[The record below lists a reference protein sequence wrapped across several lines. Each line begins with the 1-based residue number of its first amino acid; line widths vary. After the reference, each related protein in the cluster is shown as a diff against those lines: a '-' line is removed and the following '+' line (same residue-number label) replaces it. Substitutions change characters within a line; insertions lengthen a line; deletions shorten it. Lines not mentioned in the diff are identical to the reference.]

1 MCLLMFYILSLDFR
15 DKKSLLKEK
24 ETYDKTKCSIMD
36 FVILTFL
43 VVEIL
48 FKHNE
53 MTKEHPKG
61 QMIFTTLY
69 V

>member
-1 MCLLMFYILSLDFR
+1 MLYILSLDFR
-15 DKKSLLKEK
+15 DKKSLLKE

-36 FVILTFL
+36 LVILTFL

-61 QMIFTTLY
+61 QMFFTTLY